1 MKPDLVSG
9 VVLAAV
15 VAGGSARAQTVRFD
29 RERVMA
35 FDMRLERF
43 PPRRSPEAGGPGV
56 AWTVNLPPLARAVSR
71 IRLHFRVLTAGDP
84 LSWQVRVK
92 DLGAATLQ
100 TIPGAEAT
108 AGGAAFWTDEL
119 AAAQVKVEL
128 TWNGQGEHPVLEA
141 DRYAYA
147 VGAATPLSIVGLD
160 QRRPI
165 ATAAARHKALAPS
178 VARLRIMTDDG
189 QAFCT
194 GFLLGERLLVTNEH
208 CVRTAEEAASL
219 LVDFRYDTPTARPEV
234 VRGATLLRTSAG
246 LDYTLLRLS
255 KPAGAGLGRLRL
267 ETAAPARDRQELL
280 IIQHPG
286 GEPKQVSLEGCLVA
300 GLQREGASTE
310 KTDFGHECDTLG
322 GSSGSPVLDRATG
335 RVVGLHH
342 FGFREGLDEPVN
354 QAVDV
359 ARILEDLSTQVDP
372 AVFDEVRQ
380 GPPP

>member
-1 MKPDLVSG
+1 MKPVLVTG
-9 VVLAAV
+9 VVLGAV
-15 VAGGSARAQTVRFD
+15 FAGGTAQAQVVRFD

-35 FDMRLERF
+35 FDMRVERF
-43 PPRRSPEAGGPGV
+43 SPRRSPPTGGPGV

-71 IRLHFRVLTAGDP
+71 IRLHFRVLTTGDP
-84 LSWQVRVK
+84 ASWQVRVK

-100 TIPGAEAT
+100 TIPGTEAT
-108 AGGAAFWTDEL
+108 AGGTAFWTDEL
-119 AAAQVKVEL
+119 AAGQVKVEL
-128 TWNGQGEHPVLEA
+128 SWNGQGERPVLEA

-165 ATAAARHKALAPS
+165 ATAAARFKALAPS

-194 GFLLGERLLVTNEH
+194 GFLLGEGLLLTNEH

-219 LVDFRYDTPTARPEV
+219 LVDFRYDAPTARPEV

-255 KPAGAGLGRLRL
+255 KPVEAAFGRLHL
-267 ETAAPARDRQELL
+267 ETAAPARDRQELV

-300 GLQREGASTE
+300 GLQREGASTL

-354 QAVDV
+354 QAVEIG
-359 ARILEDLSTQVDP
+359 RILEDLSTQVDP
-372 AVFDEVRQ
+372 ADFDEVRQ
-380 GPPP
+380 PPPP